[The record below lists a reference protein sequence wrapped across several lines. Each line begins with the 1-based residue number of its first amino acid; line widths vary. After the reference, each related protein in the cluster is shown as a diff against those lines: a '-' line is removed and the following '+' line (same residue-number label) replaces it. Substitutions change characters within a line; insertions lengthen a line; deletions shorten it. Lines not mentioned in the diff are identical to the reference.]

1 MDITITLIGES
12 AAADLE
18 GLAAWLAEEDELRGR
33 VTVPAPAVR
42 ADEMGGIADTL
53 VVALGAQGAG
63 AILATA
69 VSTWIKHR
77 RPSADVEF
85 SREGGMSVKVSVRD
99 ANPETVDALVRKAL
113 EP

>member
-1 MDITITLIGES
+1 MIRMVGES
-12 AAADLE
+12 AAVDLQ
-18 GLAAWLAEEDELRGR
+18 GLSAWLAEEEELRGR
-33 VTVPAPAVR
+33 VTIPAPAIS

-77 RPSADVEF
+77 RPSADIEV
-85 SREGGMSVKVSVRD
+85 SRDGGVSVKISVRD
-99 ANPETVDALVRKAL
+99 SPPETVDALVRKAL